1 MNARTHDHPSTSR
14 RPGRLGRRLA
24 AASVVAATMFGLA
37 AGPASAGPGFGDNVA
52 TIKQTGF
59 QAYGTYA
66 HMQWTADVPSTVI
79 EVSTALP
86 QQVNGKWQFP
96 GAAMKDSVLKSG
108 GAFEYYAFPLHPGT
122 KYNVILTAP
131 ATGNKGMAQ
140 VRGGFTTKTRV
151 QLLTTF
157 NSIHVID
164 DGDDGIKGAGDLWW
178 HFKTSYSPWSDGW
191 HKSASSGSTFAVNPE
206 GEGSYVAGALNFNDP
221 SSVTVTLQGIEDD
234 VWGAGDWSCGL
245 FGQYS
250 GEPDTWSG
258 DCSEGAFAQTVV
270 QLPTYFF
277 ESNAVPFTASTPTS
291 RVPMQFSVTGTV
303 QAIYA

>member
-1 MNARTHDHPSTSR
+1 MNATTHDHRSTSR

-24 AASVVAATMFGLA
+24 AASVVAATMFGLTT
-37 AGPASAGPGFGDNVA
+37 GPASADFGANVA

-79 EVSTALP
+79 EVSTASA

-96 GAAMKDSVLKSG
+96 GAAMKQTVQKSG
-108 GAFEYYAFPLHPGT
+108 GAFEYYAQPLKPATTYH
-122 KYNVILTAP
+122 VILTAL
-131 ATGNKGMAQ
+131 ASGTKGSAQ
-140 VRGGFTTKTRV
+140 AKGEFTTKTRM
-151 QLLTTF
+151 QLITTF
-157 NSIHVID
+157 DSIHVID

-178 HFKTSYSPWSDGW
+178 HFDTSYSSWSDGW
-191 HKSASSGSTFAVNPE
+191 HRSASSGSTFAVNPE
-206 GEGSYVAGALNFNDP
+206 GEGSYVAGALYLNSP

-234 VWGAGDWSCGL
+234 VWGAGDWDCGI

-250 GEPDTWSG
+250 GEPDTWSNS
-258 DCSEGAFAQTVV
+258 CSEGAFAQTVV
-270 QLPTYFF
+270 QLPTYLF
-277 ESNAVPFTASTPTS
+277 EGNAVPFTASTPTT
-291 RVPMQFSVTGTV
+291 RVPMQFSVSGTV